1 MEKTSTFEK
10 GKWIWANCPEGVDQ
24 YVEFYDNIHFNGACT
39 VMNISC
45 DTDYTLYINGKF
57 VASNQYGDFEHYKIY
72 DVLDLTEHLIIGEN
86 RIDLLVYY
94 CGVDSLRYRKADAGL
109 IYEITSEGQ
118 ILSFSSDKTLSR
130 ISPSYIS
137 GKCLSVSRQLGFSFE
152 YDAKNTRDGD
162 YLPSV
167 CVSKNC
173 KLYPRPIKKSVILDR
188 QSVKEIK
195 KYDDTH
201 FLIDFGREVVGLPT
215 LDILSDTE
223 QKITVAWGEH
233 LDDGCVRKI
242 IAYRNFYYEYNSH
255 RGHNT
260 FTNYMLRL
268 SCRYIEVFAEN
279 PIKINYVGI
288 IPQVIEVEDAV
299 CSIDSADEKRI
310 YGACVNTL
318 KLCMMEHYVD
328 CPWRE
333 QALYALDSR
342 NQMLCG
348 YYAFKG
354 GNAEYARANLKL
366 ISEDKREDG
375 LLSICYPS
383 GGKLAIPSFSLHYVT
398 AMKEYIEHT
407 SDTSLAKEYLG
418 KIKEILSVF
427 LSAIQGG
434 LVYTFTGENVWNF
447 YDWSEFSSGSVRN
460 ENTPRADAVINLLLI
475 KALDSFKLI
484 CSALGEEFLF
494 SETLHELRKNTKEA
508 FYTEKKLF
516 TMNRGCEQ
524 YTALVNALAIL
535 VDLVTGEEAEFIC
548 DSIVNGKL
556 VNSSLSLKIFAY
568 EALMKVDSE
577 KYREYILSD
586 IRSRYNKMLEGGG
599 NTVWETENGA
609 SDFDGAGSLCHG
621 WSAVPVY
628 IYHRLGV
635 AKPKI

>member
-24 YVEFYDNIHFNGACT
+24 YVEFYDNIHFNGART

-45 DTDYTLYINGKF
+45 DTDYTLYINGNF

-72 DVLDLTEHLIIGEN
+72 DILDLTEHLIIGEN

-94 CGVDSLRYRKADAGL
+94 CGVDNLRYRKADAGL
-109 IYEITSEGQ
+109 IYEIISEGQ

-130 ISPSYIS
+130 LSPSYVS

-152 YDAKNTRDGD
+152 YDAKNTRDGG
-162 YLPSV
+162 YSPSV
-167 CVSKNC
+167 YVSKKC
-173 KLYPRPIKKSVILDR
+173 KLYPRPIKKSVLLDR

-201 FLIDFGREVVGLPT
+201 FLIDLGGKVVGLPT

-233 LDDGCVRKI
+233 LEDGCVRKI

-333 QALYALDSR
+333 QALYAFDSR

-383 GGKLAIPSFSLHYVT
+383 GGNLAIPSFSLHYVT

-484 CSALGEEFLF
+484 CSALGEEFPF
-494 SETLHELRKNTKEA
+494 SETLQELRKNTKEA
-508 FYTEKKLF
+508 FFTEKKLF

-524 YTALVNALAIL
+524 YTTLVNALAIL

-568 EALMKVDSE
+568 EALMKVDIE

-586 IRSRYNKMLEGGG
+586 IRAKYNKMLEDGG

-621 WSAVPVY
+621 WSSVPVY